1 MQCPDCN
8 SELASIFYEEV
19 NIHFCSGCKG
29 RLLDEQK
36 LNKIETS
43 REETF
48 ERNKKHSKSKSFEG
62 VRSCPSCDI
71 QMEKVKYG
79 KFSPKVIDKCPQCSS
94 IWLDEGELEDI
105 QVAYEMYEDNVN
117 KGKKSPQ
124 QQKTQ
129 QSKNSPSTLKPQQH
143 EFNCPKCG
151 VAQAEGSECIKCG
164 IIFAKY
170 LAKTGQQANRDS
182 KNEKDTGLI
191 DDAILG
197 MTEFVIKQAHE
208 WGEILSGFET
218 ANKYTIRAGGYSL
231 NADEFSNGFAS
242 LMTRSFLSSHRPF
255 EINIWDWKNNHILGL
270 KRPFR
275 FYFHEVTVSD
285 AGGKKLGTIIREF
298 SIINRKYRILNASG
312 LQTTAIKGPIYRPWT
327 FFVTRQEKEIGKI
340 TKKWSGLAKE
350 YFTDADTFGVKFNKD
365 LDKTSKYLLLGAV
378 FLIDFLH
385 FEDNHN

>member
-8 SELASIFYEEV
+8 SELIPIFYEEV
-19 NIHFCSGCKG
+19 SIHFCSGCNG

-36 LNKIETS
+36 LSKIESS

-48 ERNKKHSKSKSFEG
+48 ERNKKHSKPTSFEG
-62 VRSCPSCDI
+62 VRSCPSCNI
-71 QMEKVKYG
+71 QMNKVKYG
-79 KFSPKVIDKCPQCSS
+79 KFSPKIIDKCLQCSN

-105 QVAYEMYEDNVN
+105 QVAYEMYEDNIN
-117 KGKKSPQ
+117 KGKKSAPE
-124 QQKTQ
+124 QKAQRVEKT
-129 QSKNSPSTLKPQQH
+129 SSVLKSQQH

-151 VAQAEGSECIKCG
+151 FGQTEGGECIKCG

-170 LAKTGQQANRDS
+170 LVKTGQQSNVDS
-182 KNEKDTGLI
+182 RNEKDIALM
-191 DDAILG
+191 DNAVSD

-218 ANKYTIRAGGYSL
+218 TNKYTIRAGDYSL

-242 LMTRSFLSSHRPF
+242 LLTRSFLSSHRPF
-255 EINIWDWKNNHILGL
+255 EINIWDWKNNHVLGL

-275 FYFHEVTVSD
+275 FYFHEVNVSD
-285 AGGKKLGTIIREF
+285 ATGKKIGTVIREF
-298 SIINRKYRILNASG
+298 SIINRKYRVFNASG
-312 LQTTAIKGPIYRPWT
+312 LQTAAIKGPIYRPWT
-327 FFVTRQEKEIGKI
+327 FFVTRQGKEIGKI

-350 YFTDADTFGVKFNKD
+350 YFTDADIFGVKFNREI
-365 LDKTSKYLLLGAV
+365 DKTSKYLLLGAV

-385 FEDNHN
+385 FENNHN